1 MMKNL
6 AAVAGGGALA
16 LALVGAVSPA
26 AAWGS
31 VRPAA
36 LTHNKLANQAAP
48 PTIRDSRVWTAGAV
62 RTMLTAPPD
71 TPTVRAVTARNSDPD
86 DGGQ

>member
-1 MMKNL
+1 MKNL
-6 AAVAGGGALA
+6 AAVAGAGALA
-16 LALVGAVSPA
+16 FALVGAVSPA

-31 VRPAA
+31 VHPAA
-36 LTHNKLANQAAP
+36 LAHHVLPYQAAP

-71 TPTVRAVTARNSDPD
+71 TPTVRGMTARNSDPD

>member
-6 AAVAGGGALA
+6 AAVAGGCALA
-16 LALVGAVSPA
+16 FALAGAVSPA

-31 VRPAA
+31 VHPAA
-36 LTHNKLANQAAP
+36 LAPSKLANQAAP
-48 PTIRDSRVWTAGAV
+48 PTIRDSRVWTV
-62 RTMLTAPPD
+62 S
-71 TPTVRAVTARNSDPD
+71 TVRSDPD

>member
-6 AAVAGGGALA
+6 VAVAGGGALA
-16 LALVGAVSPA
+16 FALAGAVSPA

-31 VRPAA
+31 VHPAGLAHHA
-36 LTHNKLANQAAP
+36 LPYQAAP

>member
-16 LALVGAVSPA
+16 FALVGAVSPA

-31 VRPAA
+31 VHPAGLA
-36 LTHNKLANQAAP
+36 HNEVANQAAP
-48 PTIRDSRVWTAGAV
+48 PTIRDSRVWTV
-62 RTMLTAPPD
+62 S
-71 TPTVRAVTARNSDPD
+71 TVRSDPD

>member
-16 LALVGAVSPA
+16 FALVGAVSPA
-26 AAWGS
+26 AAGGS
-31 VRPAA
+31 VHPAA
-36 LTHNKLANQAAP
+36 MAHNKQANQAAP
-48 PTIRDSRVWTAGAV
+48 PTIRDSRVWTAGTV
-62 RTMLTAPPD
+62 LSPPPD
-71 TPTVRAVTARNSDPD
+71 TPTVRGMTARNSDPD

>member
-6 AAVAGGGALA
+6 AAVAGGCALA
-16 LALVGAVSPA
+16 FALAGAVSPA

-31 VRPAA
+31 VHPAA
-36 LTHNKLANQAAP
+36 LAHNKLANQAAP
-48 PTIRDSRVWTAGAV
+48 PTIRDSRAWTV
-62 RTMLTAPPD
+62 S
-71 TPTVRAVTARNSDPD
+71 TVRSDPD

>member
-1 MMKNL
+1 MKNL

-48 PTIRDSRVWTAGAV
+48 PTIRDSRVWTAGTV
-62 RTMLTAPPD
+62 LSPPPD
-71 TPTVRAVTARNSDPD
+71 TPTVRGMTARNSDPD

>member
-6 AAVAGGGALA
+6 VAVAGGGALA
-16 LALVGAVSPA
+16 FALAGAVSPA

-31 VRPAA
+31 VHPAGLA
-36 LTHNKLANQAAP
+36 HIKLANQAAP
-48 PTIRDSRVWTAGAV
+48 PTIRDSRVWTVSAV
-62 RTMLTAPPD
+62 R
-71 TPTVRAVTARNSDPD
+71 SDPD

>member
-6 AAVAGGGALA
+6 AAVAGGCALA
-16 LALVGAVSPA
+16 FALAGAVSPA

-31 VRPAA
+31 VHPAA
-36 LTHNKLANQAAP
+36 LAHNKLANQAAP
-48 PTIRDSRVWTAGAV
+48 PTIRDSRVWTV
-62 RTMLTAPPD
+62 S
-71 TPTVRAVTARNSDPD
+71 TVRSDPD